1 MLFAIK
7 WADIVYLLPM
17 QRPLSGKLKG
27 AGLVHYS
34 YFILKTKVFNF
45 SQEPHL
51 RKIVHYECSGRRV
64 ELLHFLVQ
72 GLEVLGRRRYGPS
85 HFLLGTIRPCLEPVR
100 YEPHFCLQPK
110 ER

>member
-34 YFILKTKVFNF
+34 YLILKTKVFNF
-45 SQEPHL
+45 SQKPDL
-51 RKIVHYECSGRRV
+51 RKIVHYEAWKSSAVGDTARV
-64 ELLHFLVQ
+64 TFSLARSVLV
-72 GLEVLGRRRYGPS
+72 LNRFATSLIS
-85 HFLLGTIRPCLEPVR
+85 ACNLKKDDNLF
-100 YEPHFCLQPK
+100 
-110 ER
+110 